1 MVNLKRAKEA
11 FGSVTYIFKTVHY
24 PYTKRGETVKSWV
37 RTDEDKRKERLSS
50 LLRAVGLVTLIGVV
64 VVVSLVMSGG
74 RPSPLHIP
82 PSLILNVD
90 GIPIQDLRHHVLQ
103 NQGFEGDEIHFI
115 SVDAGSIIEVGQQ
128 DGFVGD
134 FLVYIVPLHRG
145 IEDYMVL
152 HNPSVLLENVRWDEH
167 QSALGG
173 YKFITQGWYLI
184 YWDVGGDM
192 GQLFVNIN

>member
-1 MVNLKRAKEA
+1 M
-11 FGSVTYIFKTVHY
+11 
-24 PYTKRGETVKSWV
+24 KSWV

-50 LLRAVGLVTLIGVV
+50 LLRAVGLVALIGVV

-82 PSLILNVD
+82 QSLILNVD
-90 GIPIQDLRHHVLQ
+90 GIPVQDLRYHVLQ
-103 NQGFEGDEIHFI
+103 SQGFEGDEIHFI
-115 SVDAGSIIEVGQQ
+115 SVDVGSIIEVWQQ

-134 FLVYIVPLHRG
+134 FVVYIVPLYRG

-152 HNPSVLLENVRWDEH
+152 HNPSVLLENVRWDEY
-167 QSALGG
+167 QSVLGG
-173 YKFITQGWYLI
+173 YKFTSQGWYLI